1 MRYLLD
7 THVLI
12 WHSEGKK
19 LTSDILDILANPEN
33 ILYVSHASLW
43 EMTIKESIGKIEFNF
58 EIAAFEDVLIQNQFT
73 ILPFGFNNYQQL
85 RKLPFHHQDPFD
97 RMLIAQAISEG
108 IPIITHDGKILLYDV
123 EVIKV

>member
-19 LTSDILDILANPEN
+19 LKSDIIEILANPEN
-33 ILYVSHASLW
+33 VLYVSHATLW

-58 EIAAFEDVLIQNQFT
+58 EITDFENVLIQNQFT
-73 ILPFGFNNYQQL
+73 ILPFDFKNYREL

-97 RMLIAQAISEG
+97 RMLVSQAISEN
-108 IPIITHDGKILLYDV
+108 IPIITHDEKVMLYDV
-123 EVIKV
+123 EVVKV